1 MMHEDGQET
10 EPKNRHASHART
22 GTMSLTYRKPGEKTI
37 ATEKAPGAGIGE
49 SWGGSKDGSITF
61 VKNDGEGGGAWYEVA
76 ASVCCRT
83 QSTKAEERA
92 GGPGLIRGLHLVQGL
107 TVKGARPA
115 VRLTLD
121 GHFPREP
128 G

>member
-1 MMHEDGQET
+1 MMAEMMHEDEQET

-22 GTMSLTYRKPGEKTI
+22 GTMSLTNRRPSRKAI

-61 VKNDGEGGGAWYEVA
+61 VKNDGEGGGAWCEVA

-83 QSTKAEERA
+83 QQPKLRKERGAWINTRFTPGA
-92 GGPGLIRGLHLVQGL
+92 GFNGKGGLGPLFG
-107 TVKGARPA
+107 
-115 VRLTLD
+115 
-121 GHFPREP
+121 
-128 G
+128 

>member
-1 MMHEDGQET
+1 MRLIERGEMMAEMMHEDEQET

-22 GTMSLTYRKPGEKTI
+22 GTMSLTNRRPSRKAI

-61 VKNDGEGGGAWYEVA
+61 VKNDGEGGGAWCEVA
-76 ASVCCRT
+76 ARVCCRT

-92 GGPGLIRGLHLVQGL
+92 GG
-107 TVKGARPA
+107 
-115 VRLTLD
+115 LD
-121 GHFPREP
+121 
-128 G
+128 